1 MRLGVFAVLAAAG
14 LLTACA
20 STEPLGPAATYAPPP
35 GAAPPP
41 APAPTVPSAQ
51 LTRVAD
57 LPGWD
62 EEDHL
67 AALRALQAG
76 CGVARDAAMQAV
88 CARARRLGAVDES
101 AARGFLEA
109 NFVVAQVVDGGLL
122 TAYFAPEY
130 EARAHSEGDFTAP
143 VRPRPGDLVVIDLGL
158 FDPALSGRSITGKLA
173 QGRLLPYDDRAA
185 IEQSPAD
192 EALAWMR
199 PEDLFFMQ
207 IQGGGVLDLPGG
219 RRLRAVFSASN
230 GRAFVGVANVLR
242 DQGLA
247 DTSGDS
253 IRAWLAD
260 HRGAEADAVMRR
272 NPRYVFFSLSPDDGR
287 DPPGAAGIS
296 LPPGRALAV
305 DPARHR
311 LGGVYW
317 IDARAPTLNGA
328 VPTYRRLAL
337 ALDTGGAI
345 KGDVRADLYLGRG
358 ARAGAEAGRV
368 RHALRL
374 YALEPVGD
382 EVGGLLDSLARED
395 AARKASRTAAAP

>member
-1 MRLGVFAVLAAAG
+1 MRLGVVAFLAAAG

-20 STEPLGPAATYAPPP
+20 TPEPLGPVATYAPPP
-35 GAAPPP
+35 P
-41 APAPTVPSAQ
+41 APSPAPVPYAPSGQAM
-51 LTRVAD
+51 RVAD

-62 EEDHL
+62 AEDHV
-67 AALRALQAG
+67 AALKALQAG
-76 CGVARDAAMQAV
+76 CGVGRDGAMQAV
-88 CARARRLGAVDES
+88 CARARRLGATDET

-109 NFVVAQVVDGGLL
+109 NFVVAQVADGGLL

-130 EARAHSEGDFTAP
+130 EARTHSEGDFTAP
-143 VRPRPGDLVVIDLGL
+143 VRPRPADLVVIDLGL
-158 FDPALSGRSITGKLA
+158 FDPALSGRNITGKLV
-173 QGRLLPYDDRAA
+173 QGRLLPYDDRTA
-185 IEQSPAD
+185 IEQSPVD
-192 EALAWMR
+192 DVLAWMR

-219 RRLRAVFSASN
+219 RRLRAAFNGSN
-230 GRAFVGVANVLR
+230 GRAFVGIANVLR

-260 HRGAEADAVMRR
+260 HRGSEADAVMRR
-272 NPRYVFFSLSPDDGR
+272 NPRYVFFNVSADDGR

-317 IDARAPTLNGA
+317 IDASAPTLNGA
-328 VPTYRRLAL
+328 VPSYRRLTL

-395 AARKASRTAAAP
+395 AARRGAKAAAAP